1 VQDRYNADRVLWV
14 DISRIGKTND
24 ERSGPVGCLLG
35 AGAEHRVHA
44 GSGNWQSGRVAVQRS
59 GFVKGDQL
67 IGRLQDEDGFLPR
80 IRDGSRLE
88 RSVKPPDRE
97 AEGPG

>member
-1 VQDRYNADRVLWV
+1 MA
-14 DISRIGKTND
+14 
-24 ERSGPVGCLLG
+24 
-35 AGAEHRVHA
+35 
-44 GSGNWQSGRVAVQRS
+44 AVQRS